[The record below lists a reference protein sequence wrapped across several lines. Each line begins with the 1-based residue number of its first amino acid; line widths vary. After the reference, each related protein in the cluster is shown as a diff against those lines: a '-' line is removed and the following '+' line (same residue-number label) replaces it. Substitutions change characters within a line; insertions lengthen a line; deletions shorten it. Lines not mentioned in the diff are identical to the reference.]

1 VTLDPAR
8 GRYKYFLTRP
18 CLDSGSLVLGR
29 SLEQVFPASGTVTFI
44 ASGGEEIQLTINPQD
59 KRVYGLNEFFN
70 KNRLSVND
78 TLFITPLGE
87 RRYSLEGVARV
98 REERIQTAKA
108 APPPMPPKRVIVEE
122 TSYVREVR
130 EVHEPRVSPYP
141 KGLIY
146 PNGNKAENET
156 EAKTDGKTDLAG
168 PEMPRGRT
176 PLRQNPDPTPA
187 MRARASLERA
197 LNKDHEIKPIIKSES
212 RPEIKAEPTA
222 QPKAAAQPVAVTP
235 ATSLERA
242 QAAFVALGYTVDR
255 IEAAD
260 PRTGFGGG
268 LMLAA
273 NLGARTYRVALA
285 VLEGEKL
292 DLEHPR
298 LRTTFEVAKRGGA
311 KYYAICANNDALGT
325 INPKTLSE
333 FTLACVDEASLEQL
347 LSVTRLAPIGPLD
360 LEGYW
365 NAGAIT
371 LETVETLES
380 SATDSLSARGA
391 FSFVTLSLSK
401 QMAPCVLKP
410 DDVMRGLEGSGVT
423 QTTVREV
430 LETLC
435 RAPFML
441 LLNLG
446 NNEYY
451 LRQDMVTALEG
462 LTDYAGG
469 LRQRLRAT
477 EIARA
482 ADATLTAVE

>member
-1 VTLDPAR
+1 VTFDPAR
-8 GRYKYFLTRP
+8 GRFKYFLTRP
-18 CLDSGSLVLGR
+18 CIDSGSIMLGR
-29 SLEQVFPASGTVTFI
+29 TLEQVFPTSGTVTFI
-44 ASGGEEIQLTINPQD
+44 AAGGDEIQLTINPQD
-59 KRVYGLNEFFN
+59 KRVYGLSEFFA
-70 KNRLSVND
+70 KTRLSVND

-87 RRYSLEGVARV
+87 RRYSLEAVVRV
-98 REERIQTAKA
+98 REERIQTVKP
-108 APPPMPPKRVIVEE
+108 APPPAPPKRVVVEE

-146 PNGNKAENET
+146 PNGNKAEEENTGKLET
-156 EAKTDGKTDLAG
+156 GA
-168 PEMPRGRT
+168 PEIPRGKT
-176 PLRQNPDPTPA
+176 PLRQNPNPTPA
-187 MRARASLERA
+187 SLARASLERA
-197 LNKDHEIKPIIKSES
+197 LHKDHEVK
-212 RPEIKAEPTA
+212 PEIKPLPKPEPKVET
-222 QPKAAAQPVAVTP
+222 PTVPVAAATP
-235 ATSLERA
+235 LERA
-242 QAAFVALGYTVDR
+242 QAAFVALGYAVDR

-273 NLGARTYRVALA
+273 NLGARSYKVALA

-298 LRTTFEVAKRGGA
+298 LRTTFEVAKRSGA
-311 KYYAICANNDALGT
+311 KYHAICANSESLKS
-325 INPKTLSE
+325 INPKGMPE
-333 FTLACVDEASLEQL
+333 FTLASVDEASLENL
-347 LSVTRLAPIGPLD
+347 LNITRLAPIGPLD

-371 LETVETLES
+371 LETVETLEG

-401 QMAPCVLKP
+401 QQAPCVLKP
-410 DDVMRGLEGSGVT
+410 EDVMRGLEGSGVGGN
-423 QTTVREV
+423 TVREV

-451 LRQDMVTALEG
+451 LRQDMGTALEG
-462 LTDYAGG
+462 LTEYAGG
-469 LRQRLRAT
+469 LRQRLKAT

-482 ADATLTAVE
+482 ADATLTLSE